1 MKALNEDYS
10 DLNETQNALLSTINK
25 ALPPNYS
32 PISDFFELNWE
43 QWLALSSY
51 FCNRG
56 EISAWH
62 LAKNIGLD
70 IRSGR
75 LKKPLL

>member
-1 MKALNEDYS
+1 MKALNEDHS
-10 DLNETQNALLSTINK
+10 DLHETQDALLSTINK
-25 ALPPNYS
+25 ALPPHYS
-32 PISDFFELNWE
+32 PISDFFELSWE
-43 QWLALSSY
+43 QWLELSSY
-51 FCNRG
+51 FCKKG
-56 EISAWH
+56 KISAWH

>member
-1 MKALNEDYS
+1 MKVLNENYS
-10 DLNETQNALLSTINK
+10 DLHRTQDALLIEINK
-25 ALPPNYS
+25 VLPPHYS
-32 PISDFFELNWE
+32 PISDFFELSWE
-43 QWLALSSY
+43 QWLVLSSY
-51 FCNRG
+51 FCNKG

-70 IRSGR
+70 MQSGI